1 MKEIGVGM
9 IQRKAAAALK
19 PTVTISNNG
28 SNWTFKLVSSLKSSE
43 LSASEGVE
51 FDEETLDGRKS
62 RSLITAEGE
71 NKLVHVQKGIFVL
84 KYSAQ

>member
-19 PTVTISNNG
+19 PTLTISKNG
-28 SNWTFKLVSSLKSSE
+28 SEWTLKLASSLKSST
-43 LSASEGVE
+43 LTASEGVE

-62 RSLITAEGE
+62 RSLITPGE
-71 NKLVHVQKGIFVL
+71 FYFSL
-84 KYSAQ
+84 YSMDTT